1 MLHRYFI
8 KIILEW
14 LDKKDI
20 LKSLIVP
27 ISLMEMMKKSYLD
40 PVIAEN
46 NLITI

>member
-14 LDKKDI
+14 LDKKNI
-20 LKSLIVP
+20 LKSLIRP
-27 ISLMEMMKKSYLD
+27 ISLMAMKSHLD